1 MTLAIVRT
9 PLDACPKPKPSTA
22 MHDTLF
28 IKLATYSDAIRIAR
42 MSAALIEY
50 GLPPAWSTA
59 RVAHHIRRK
68 NSVVL
73 VAKAAENLLGFA
85 VMDFD
90 DQSAHLNLLGVS
102 TLARRRGVGRLMLE
116 WLHESAIT
124 AGTFSIDLELRAEN
138 LTALKFY
145 TSMGYRQCAYVPKY
159 YCGQEDAIR
168 MTRNLAVTIPAAR
181 DFEWL
186 HSYRQ
191 HKI

>member
-1 MTLAIVRT
+1 
-9 PLDACPKPKPSTA
+9 
-22 MHDTLF
+22 
-28 IKLATYSDAIRIAR
+28 
-42 MSAALIEY
+42 
-50 GLPPAWSTA
+50 
-59 RVAHHIRRK
+59 
-68 NSVVL
+68 
-73 VAKAAENLLGFA
+73 
-85 VMDFD
+85 
-90 DQSAHLNLLGVS
+90 
-102 TLARRRGVGRLMLE
+102 
-116 WLHESAIT
+116 
-124 AGTFSIDLELRAEN
+124 LELRAEN